1 MAIRENYLK
10 KIRPFYDS
18 DLIKIITGIRRSG
31 KSVLLRQVHDE
42 IIARGDECVF
52 LDFELKP
59 TRDAISDATSL
70 IEYVSGKKT
79 DGTLYLFLDEV
90 QNVDGWSE
98 ACRSLRLMGCSVFIS
113 GSNSRLLS
121 SEFTKELSG
130 RYVSFRV
137 RPFVY
142 REILEYMKEL
152 GRQYSIMDYLV
163 WGGFPAAIA
172 QPDLD
177 SMKRYLSDLN
187 DTIVY
192 NDLVHRYQIRRRDVF
207 ERVVDY
213 VLVSNARVSSSTAI
227 SKYMKGQQVDV
238 SVPTV
243 LKYLEYLREAYVISS
258 LSQYSTKTK
267 SKMSYYQK
275 LYDEDVSFNSIRCL
289 DGRFD
294 ITHNLEN
301 VVLNELLF
309 MGYEVSVYEHGSYEI
324 DFRASRDGKV
334 DLIQVAYSV
343 ADEKTYD
350 REFRAFN
357 ILDNSMQKILITCDD
372 IDYSTSTVRHI
383 KLKDFLMNAN

>member
-142 REILEYMKEL
+142 KEILEYMKEL

-238 SVPTV
+238 SVPTI

-334 DLIQVAYSV
+334 YLIQVAYSV

>member
-142 REILEYMKEL
+142 KEILEYMKEL

-275 LYDEDVSFNSIRCL
+275 LYVEDVSFNSIRCL

-334 DLIQVAYSV
+334 YLIQVAYSV